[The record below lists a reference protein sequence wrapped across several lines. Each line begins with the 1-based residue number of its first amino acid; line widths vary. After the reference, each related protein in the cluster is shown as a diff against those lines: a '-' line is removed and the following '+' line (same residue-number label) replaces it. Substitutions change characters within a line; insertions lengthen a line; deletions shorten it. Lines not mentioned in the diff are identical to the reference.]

1 MDLPGIMGPYI
12 NRWPSGGPSVTD
24 NDDPFWAAVA
34 ELDVPVSVHVSV
46 ATGAITGD
54 ADPNRA
60 RLGARGEFRGLG
72 GDTAVNCLDLISS
85 GAFDRYPKLR
95 VVFAECESSW
105 VPCAKQTFDDRFRR
119 YPPGVRADVKELPSY
134 YFDHHIFTTFV
145 LDRYAI
151 VNRHIVGVTQ
161 MLWSNDLFHAVCEW
175 PHDWE
180 VIEDQ
185 FAGVPD
191 DERHMILA
199 GNALNVYGQDR
210 W

>member
-1 MDLPGIMGPYI
+1 MELPGIMGPYI
-12 NRWPSGGPSVTD
+12 ARWPSGGSGVTAA
-24 NDDPFWAAVA
+24 DDGFWAAA
-34 ELDVPVSVHVSV
+34 DELDIPVSVHVAV
-46 ATGAITGD
+46 ATGTAAGD
-54 ADPNRA
+54 SDPNRT

-85 GAFDRYPKLR
+85 GAFDRYPRLR
-95 VVFAECESSW
+95 FVFAECESSW
-105 VPCAKQTFDDRFRR
+105 VPCARQTFDDRFRR
-119 YPPGVRADVKELPSY
+119 YPPGVRADVKEMPSY

-151 VNRHIVGVTQ
+151 VNRHIVGLTQ

-175 PHDWE
+175 PHDWDS
-180 VIEDQ
+180 IGDQ

-191 DERHMILA
+191 DDRHKILA
-199 GNALNVYGQDR
+199 GNAIAVYGKGR